1 MIKFHNREF
10 YERFTDALLSR
21 YKNLKWKDP
30 RKEKTG
36 EVTSNK
42 GQEVGLR
49 LLEDARSLIVT
60 LDGNSS
66 WVMNDFQNICKNVRI
81 TGTKLC
87 VHYSNSKNARKA
99 LIILL
104 ISHFFLTR
112 VEFFRVWGTP
122 AAHCALFGP
131 SAADNRGGIL

>member
-1 MIKFHNREF
+1 MPANYTVEQSWDQVMIKFHNREF

-30 RKEKTG
+30 RREKTG

-60 LDGNSS
+60 LGGNSS

-81 TGTKLC
+81 TGEC
-87 VHYSNSKNARKA
+87 EV
-99 LIILL
+99 LL
-104 ISHFFLTR
+104 YY
-112 VEFFRVWGTP
+112 
-122 AAHCALFGP
+122 
-131 SAADNRGGIL
+131 